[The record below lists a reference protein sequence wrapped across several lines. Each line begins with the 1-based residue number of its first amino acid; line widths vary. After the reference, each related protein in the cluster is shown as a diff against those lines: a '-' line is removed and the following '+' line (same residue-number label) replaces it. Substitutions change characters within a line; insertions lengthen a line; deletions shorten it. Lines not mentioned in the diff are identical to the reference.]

1 MAYGYLKE
9 VRSKKYMIHHENKT
23 HFLKRMSLYR
33 LIKKNPNL
41 YTVLGYYIEQFSAT
55 WSLAS
60 EHNYIYIHD
69 ILDIDKMASPIYIC
83 TCRRHGFLR
92 QKQRVDS
99 HVFPSQEKCGLLQM
113 LPGTISGCDVL
124 PEDSP
129 KASLLHL
136 VCTLSLHAD
145 VICSYS
151 GISSPPGIR
160 REGFAECYDPPIPS
174 GVPTDGQRPAS
185 GVVGPFSIRRWAVK
199 SNPQRVKE
207 DTVEPMHVL

>member
-1 MAYGYLKE
+1 MAYGCIKE
-9 VRSKKYMIHHENKT
+9 VRSKKYMIHHGNKT

-33 LIKKNPNL
+33 LIKKHQNL

-60 EHNYIYIHD
+60 EHNYIYIYMTSW
-69 ILDIDKMASPIYIC
+69 ILIRWHHLYIYI
-83 TCRRHGFLR
+83 CRRHGFLR

-99 HVFPSQEKCGLLQM
+99 HVFPSQEECGLLQM

-129 KASLLHL
+129 KTSLLHL
-136 VCTLSLHAD
+136 VCTLSMHAD

-160 REGFAECYDPPIPS
+160 REGFAECYDPPIAS
-174 GVPTDGQRPAS
+174 GVLTDGQRPAS
-185 GVVGPFSIRRWAVK
+185 GVVGSFSIRRWAVK
-199 SNPQRVKE
+199 SNP
-207 DTVEPMHVL
+207 

>member
-1 MAYGYLKE
+1 MAYGYIKD

-33 LIKKNPNL
+33 LIKKHQNL

-69 ILDIDKMASPIYIC
+69 ILDIDKMASPIYIY
-83 TCRRHGFLR
+83 RRHGFLR

-99 HVFPSQEKCGLLQM
+99 HVFPSQKECGLLQM

-129 KASLLHL
+129 KTSLLHL

-160 REGFAECYDPPIPS
+160 REGFAECYDPSIAS
-174 GVPTDGQRPAS
+174 GVPTDGQWPAS
-185 GVVGPFSIRRWAVK
+185 GVVGSFSIRRWAVK
-199 SNPQRVKE
+199 SNPQRSKKIH
-207 DTVEPMHVL
+207 MYS